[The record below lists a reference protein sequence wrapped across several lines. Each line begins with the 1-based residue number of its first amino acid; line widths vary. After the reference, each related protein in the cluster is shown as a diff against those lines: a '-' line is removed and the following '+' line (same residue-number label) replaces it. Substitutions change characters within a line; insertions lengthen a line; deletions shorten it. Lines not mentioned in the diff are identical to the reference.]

1 MGSIRHAPRVPV
13 NLDEEGAKLMPEHR
27 LLAVQPRVE
36 NQPAL
41 TTAMLGDQFATRIAK
56 LGVVVEHATS
66 TDRIA
71 ARVADLAAA
80 VAPEARRV
88 VLAPALAERY
98 PALRRQLEARGVVL
112 AAINTADPAIT
123 FGESA
128 IGISRALL
136 GIAETGTYVVADTLP
151 DRLVRM
157 LAFSHLVVLDG
168 THIVPGLDEAG
179 EWLRARFAGADG
191 APSTHYVSFITGP
204 SRTADIEMSLTVG
217 AHGPAAL
224 RIVILDAS
232 GE

>member
-1 MGSIRHAPRVPV
+1 MRERRSMA
-13 NLDEEGAKLMPEHR
+13 M
-27 LLAVQPRVE
+27 QPRMDY
-36 NQPAL
+36 QPTLAAA
-41 TTAMLGDQFATRIAK
+41 TLGDQFATRIAK
-56 LGVVVEHATS
+56 LGVVVEHVTS
-66 TDRIA
+66 TDQIA
-71 ARVADLAAA
+71 ARVAGLAAA

-98 PALRRQLEARGVVL
+98 PALRGQLEARGIVL

-128 IGISRALL
+128 IGISGALL

-168 THIVPGLDEAG
+168 TQIVPGLDDAG

-191 APSTHYVSFITGP
+191 APSARYVSFITGP